1 MGATGLN
8 SLLELG
14 LSGLRAARAGIGT
27 AGRNVANA
35 NTPGYVR
42 QSVDLRS
49 ISGDPTN
56 GGVRVAGIIRADDAI
71 LAARERTADGLRG
84 QAQTMQASLQALE
97 TSLTGGQTS
106 IVEAIA
112 ELFGG
117 ITELSARPTD
127 PTLRTQVIDRA
138 GGLATRFAQAAAE
151 ASRARRDTNEELV
164 SLVDE
169 VSRLAAAVAEQ
180 NRVVLGSEQADP
192 AIVDARAVNARRLA
206 ELTGGQ
212 AIIGG
217 DDQLRFTLPT
227 GQALVDGRVAARFF
241 TQPNAA
247 GDPELWV
254 QTGASQLPVTG
265 PNAGGQLGGQLG
277 GLVGFRDGPL
287 ADMRAGL
294 DQLAFDLATSL
305 NTVHQTY
312 AGADGNAGRDFFTA
326 PAAVE
331 GAASALTVNS
341 ELVGN
346 PALLGARAPGNAEGD
361 NAGLVALAALRDARL
376 AAGGTRTFVDQ
387 GIDLLGNVGAATA
400 RASAELDLRRAATD
414 ALAERRD
421 GVSGVSTEDEL
432 IKLGELQRAHQMS
445 TRFLSVVDELYQ
457 DLLNRI

>member
-8 SLLELG
+8 NLLEVG

-84 QAQTMQASLQALE
+84 QAQTMQASLQSLE
-97 TSLTGGQTS
+97 AGLTGGQTS

-127 PTLRTQVIDRA
+127 PTLRTQVVDRA
-138 GGLATRFAQAAAE
+138 GGLAARFAQASAE
-151 ASRARRDTNEELV
+151 ASRARRDANEQV
-164 SLVDE
+164 GSLVDE
-169 VSRLAAAVAEQ
+169 VSRLAAAIAEQ
-180 NRVVLGSEQADP
+180 NRVVHGAGPADP
-192 AIVDARAVNARRLA
+192 AIVDERAVAARRLA

-212 AIIGG
+212 AIV
-217 DDQLRFTLPT
+217 DDQNQLRFTLPT

-241 TQPNAA
+241 TQPGAT
-247 GDPELWV
+247 GDPEVWV

-287 ADMRAGL
+287 ADTRAGL
-294 DQLAFDLATSL
+294 DQLAFDLATAM
-305 NTVHQTY
+305 NGVHQGF
-312 AGADGNAGRDFFTA
+312 AGADGNAGRDFFTQ
-326 PAAVE
+326 PAVVE
-331 GAASALTVNS
+331 GAAAALSVNA

-346 PALLGARAPGNAEGD
+346 PALIGARTQGNAEGD
-361 NAGLVALAALRDARL
+361 NAGLIALTNLRDARL

-387 GIDLLGNVGAATA
+387 GIDLLGNVGAANA

-414 ALAERRD
+414 ALAEQRD
-421 GVSGVSTEDEL
+421 GVSGVSTEDEM

-457 DLLNRI
+457 DLLNRL